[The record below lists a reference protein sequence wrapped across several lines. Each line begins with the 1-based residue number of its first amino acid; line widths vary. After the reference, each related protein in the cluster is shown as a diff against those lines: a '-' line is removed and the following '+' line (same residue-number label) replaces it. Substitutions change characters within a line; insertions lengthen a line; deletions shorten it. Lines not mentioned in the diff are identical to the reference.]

1 MLLLLLLMMT
11 LMVRMTIK
19 TTMTTNCLH
28 DFQPWTMNAFGLF
41 TSVVA
46 FYLLAPE
53 PYFPVKP
60 HLATTIVSLFM
71 QVSVLL

>member
-11 LMVRMTIK
+11 LMVMMTIK

-53 PYFPVKP
+53 PY
-60 HLATTIVSLFM
+60 LASQDALEVMRVTH
-71 QVSVLL
+71 